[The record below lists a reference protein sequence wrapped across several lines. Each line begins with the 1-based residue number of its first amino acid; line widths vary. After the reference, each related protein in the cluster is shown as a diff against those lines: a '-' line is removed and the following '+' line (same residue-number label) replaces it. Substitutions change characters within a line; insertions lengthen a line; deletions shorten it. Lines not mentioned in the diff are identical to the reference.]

1 MQTTIEI
8 PKIEDFEKV
17 NVLAKQVHEL
27 HVNWRPDLFLS
38 VDEVISKENFEKM
51 IQAKEIFVAKKQ
63 DEIVGY
69 ITINI
74 KEKNNPSMRYRKQL
88 QIEAICVDEKTRGK
102 GIGTQLLK
110 YVKQYGKEND
120 CTDIYLTVNEENAS
134 AIKMYEEFGFKVKSI
149 FNENIK
155 RELVR
160 MKYFK
165 KLIGERIYLSP
176 MSIEDA
182 EKYVEWL
189 SDFKVTDGLGRSSNL
204 MKIEDEKTWIMN

>member
-1 MQTTIEI
+1 MQITIEI

-88 QIEAICVDEKTRGK
+88 QIEAICVDEKNRGK
-102 GIGTQLLK
+102 GIGTELLK
-110 YVKQYGKEND
+110 YIKEFGKENH
-120 CTDIYLTVNEENAS
+120 CTDLYLTVNKQNENA
-134 AIKMYEEFGFKVKSI
+134 IKAYEEFGFKVKSI
-149 FNENIK
+149 AYSMQI
-155 RELVR
+155 
-160 MKYFK
+160 
-165 KLIGERIYLSP
+165 
-176 MSIEDA
+176 
-182 EKYVEWL
+182 
-189 SDFKVTDGLGRSSNL
+189 
-204 MKIEDEKTWIMN
+204 